1 MNSETP
7 QLLALGDDIGRLY
20 GRLQA
25 AQEKILA
32 TRKDTVSRLV
42 RAMAMKDGNT
52 GTHMARVAL
61 QSALLAQLLGQDEV
75 FSGQLS
81 VAAMLHDIGKIAIP
95 DQILLKPGKLEP
107 EETAIMRLHT
117 RYGAQLLEPDDFDP
131 LMQMATEIA
140 LYHHEAYDGSGYP
153 YGLDGENIPLAARI
167 VGVIDAYDSMT
178 ETRPYRPA
186 HSPEAA
192 RQFIADQS
200 GRKFDP
206 LVVEAFLRLLE
217 PQTTDGD

>member
-1 MNSETP
+1 LETP
-7 QLLALGDDIGRLY
+7 QLLAMGDDIGRLY
-20 GRLQA
+20 RRLQA

-32 TRKDTVSRLV
+32 TRKDTMSRLV
-42 RAMAMKDGNT
+42 RAMTMKDGST
-52 GTHMARVAL
+52 GIHMARVAL
-61 QSALLAQLLGQDEV
+61 QSALLAQMLGQDEA
-75 FSGQLS
+75 FCGQLS
-81 VAAMLHDIGKIAIP
+81 VAAVLHDIGKIAIP

-107 EETAIMRLHT
+107 EETAIMQLHT

-167 VGVIDAYDSMT
+167 LSVVDVYDSMT

-186 HSPEAA
+186 HSAAEA
-192 RQFIADQS
+192 RQFITEQS
-200 GRKFDP
+200 GCKFDP
-206 LVVEAFLRLLE
+206 MVVEAFLRLPE
-217 PQTTDGD
+217 PQTTDGAE